1 MVMVERALEGS
12 AARKFRAVL
21 PDFGLNG
28 EKAVTTEVMYLV
40 IMMAVGLW
48 RERGGRESEVVEVMK
63 WDGMGWIGMDWR
75 RRRAEEPRQL
85 QVRHLM
91 RVHTS
96 LNNNPLGGT
105 AFGHLLPVP
114 PLNTKTTHFSR
125 GASTLSLKARPS
137 RGQNRST
144 DWPYHLP
151 QWDISTSTPLSSD
164 QASFS
169 WKPIL
174 AVCQSSREVG

>member
-40 IMMAVGLW
+40 IIVAVVVLW

-96 LNNNPLGGT
+96 LNDCSLWTLLYLGK
-105 AFGHLLPVP
+105 LLPVP
-114 PLNTKTTHFSR
+114 PLNTQTTHLSR
-125 GASTLSLKARPS
+125 GASTLSLKA
-137 RGQNRST
+137 
-144 DWPYHLP
+144 
-151 QWDISTSTPLSSD
+151 
-164 QASFS
+164 
-169 WKPIL
+169 
-174 AVCQSSREVG
+174 

>member
-63 WDGMGWIGMDWR
+63 WDGMDWR

-96 LNNNPLGGT
+96 LNDCSLW
-105 AFGHLLPVP
+105 
-114 PLNTKTTHFSR
+114 
-125 GASTLSLKARPS
+125 TLTYYPSL
-137 RGQNRST
+137 
-144 DWPYHLP
+144 H
-151 QWDISTSTPLSSD
+151 
-164 QASFS
+164 
-169 WKPIL
+169 
-174 AVCQSSREVG
+174 

>member
-21 PDFGLNG
+21 PDLGLNG

-48 RERGGRESEVVEVMK
+48 REGGGRESEVVEVMK

-75 RRRAEEPRQL
+75 RRAEEPRQL

-96 LNNNPLGGT
+96 LNDYPLGGT

-125 GASTLSLKARPS
+125 GASTLSLKAWPS
-137 RGQNRST
+137 RGQNRITAGRIICHSGKF
-144 DWPYHLP
+144 PP
-151 QWDISTSTPLSSD
+151 PTPLLSD

-174 AVCQSSREVG
+174 AVSQSSREVG

>member
-21 PDFGLNG
+21 PDLGLNG

-63 WDGMGWIGMDWR
+63 WDGMGWDGMDWR

-85 QVRHLM
+85 QVGHLM

-96 LNNNPLGGT
+96 LNDHLT

-114 PLNTKTTHFSR
+114 PSNTKTTHFS
-125 GASTLSLKARPS
+125 TLPYHS
-137 RGQNRST
+137 RHGLTWTEPQYG
-144 DWPYHLP
+144 WPYHLP
-151 QWDISTSTPLSSD
+151 QWEISTSNTT
-164 QASFS
+164 F
-169 WKPIL
+169 
-174 AVCQSSREVG
+174 V

>member
-21 PDFGLNG
+21 PDLGLNG

-40 IMMAVGLW
+40 IIVAVVVLW

-63 WDGMGWIGMDWR
+63 WDGMDWT

-96 LNNNPLGGT
+96 LNDYSLWTFITRPSIEYKDDT
-105 AFGHLLPVP
+105 FLLKSIYYITPAW
-114 PLNTKTTHFSR
+114 L
-125 GASTLSLKARPS
+125 S

-151 QWDISTSTPLSSD
+151 
-164 QASFS
+164 
-169 WKPIL
+169 
-174 AVCQSSREVG
+174 

>member
-40 IMMAVGLW
+40 IMMAVVVLW

-63 WDGMGWIGMDWR
+63 WDGMGWDGMDWR

-85 QVRHLM
+85 QVGHLM

-96 LNNNPLGGT
+96 LNDYNLWT
-105 AFGHLLPVP
+105 FITLPP
-114 PLNTKTTHFSR
+114 TQYKDDTF
-125 GASTLSLKARPS
+125 LSKS
-137 RGQNRST
+137 IC
-144 DWPYHLP
+144 Y
-151 QWDISTSTPLSSD
+151 ITP
-164 QASFS
+164 A
-169 WKPIL
+169 
-174 AVCQSSREVG
+174 

>member
-1 MVMVERALEGS
+1 MSMVMVERALEGS

-48 RERGGRESEVVEVMK
+48 RERGGRESEVVDVMK

-96 LNNNPLGGT
+96 LNDYLTLQPLDIYY
-105 AFGHLLPVP
+105 P
-114 PLNTKTTHFSR
+114 
-125 GASTLSLKARPS
+125 SL
-137 RGQNRST
+137 
-144 DWPYHLP
+144 H
-151 QWDISTSTPLSSD
+151 
-164 QASFS
+164 
-169 WKPIL
+169 
-174 AVCQSSREVG
+174 

>member
-1 MVMVERALEGS
+1 MKERREEKEKRDVLNFRAKVAGLAAMALGRSWMSMVMVERALEGS

-21 PDFGLNG
+21 PDLGLNG

-48 RERGGRESEVVEVMK
+48 RERESGGRESAGGGCDE
-63 WDGMGWIGMDWR
+63 MGWDGMDWR

-96 LNNNPLGGT
+96 LNDCSLW
-105 AFGHLLPVP
+105 
-114 PLNTKTTHFSR
+114 
-125 GASTLSLKARPS
+125 TLSCYPS
-137 RGQNRST
+137 L
-144 DWPYHLP
+144 H
-151 QWDISTSTPLSSD
+151 
-164 QASFS
+164 
-169 WKPIL
+169 
-174 AVCQSSREVG
+174 